1 MRGTPIVIVGGFAYG
16 QSSYPL
22 RTFDLDKQTG
32 ALTQRGTDVDVG
44 PNPSYLALDP
54 SGRFLYVAN
63 ETDDPAGGLTAAAI
77 ADDGTITPLNHQTGS
92 DGGFTYVAV
101 DPSGR
106 YALGASYNGG
116 SVSVF
121 PIETDGSLGPEL
133 QSVDFGSGAQSHS
146 VGFDAEGRFVWVPN
160 KGNDEVALLLLGADG
175 MLSDNA
181 PPSVATDNGAGPR
194 HIVRHPNAPFAFVMN
209 ELGNSVT
216 AYAVA
221 EDGMLAPVTTVPSLP
236 QDFNGQNTGAHV
248 EITPDG
254 RALYGSNRGH
264 DSIVVLA
271 VGDDGSLTSL
281 EHEPTR
287 GSTPRDFEMDPE
299 GDVLIVAN
307 QDSATLAVF
316 AIEADGQLAPLGEPV
331 AGPPSPAAVQMV
343 YLP

>member
-1 MRGTPIVIVGGFAYG
+1 
-16 QSSYPL
+16 
-22 RTFDLDKQTG
+22 
-32 ALTQRGTDVDVG
+32 
-44 PNPSYLALDP
+44 
-54 SGRFLYVAN
+54 
-63 ETDDPAGGLTAAAI
+63 
-77 ADDGTITPLNHQTGS
+77 
-92 DGGFTYVAV
+92 
-101 DPSGR
+101 
-106 YALGASYNGG
+106 
-116 SVSVF
+116 
-121 PIETDGSLGPEL
+121 
-133 QSVDFGSGAQSHS
+133 
-146 VGFDAEGRFVWVPN
+146 
-160 KGNDEVALLLLGADG
+160 

-221 EDGMLAPVTTVPSLP
+221 EDGTLAPVTTVPSLP